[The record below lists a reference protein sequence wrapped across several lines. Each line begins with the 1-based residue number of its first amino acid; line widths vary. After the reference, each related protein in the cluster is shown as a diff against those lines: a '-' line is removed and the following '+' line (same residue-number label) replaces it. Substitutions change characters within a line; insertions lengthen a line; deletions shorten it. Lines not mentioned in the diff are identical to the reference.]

1 MAANNYF
8 CAGHLNQNLYMAH
21 ETHHES
27 SHGTEIKSKTAMS
40 ASFWFVLI
48 LAGLFIAAVNF
59 VNVESNATE
68 EGHGTKT
75 EEVHGEKAAE
85 HATEHATEEHA
96 APAEHAAAAEGATT
110 EAAHPA
116 ADTTHATS
124 H

>member
-21 ETHHES
+21 ETHHET
-27 SHGTEIKSKTAMS
+27 SHSTEIKSKTAMS

-59 VNVESNATE
+59 VNVESNTKE
-68 EGHGTKT
+68 EGEGVKT
-75 EEVHGEKAAE
+75 EAIHGETGETPAA
-85 HATEHATEEHA
+85 AAPATEEHA
-96 APAEHAAAAEGATT
+96 AAPAEGAATT
-110 EAAHPA
+110 DSAAHQT
-116 ADTTHATS
+116 ADTAHAAS

>member
-1 MAANNYF
+1 
-8 CAGHLNQNLYMAH
+8 MAH

-59 VNVESNATE
+59 VNVESNTKE
-68 EGHGTKT
+68 EGEGVKT
-75 EEVHGEKAAE
+75 EEVHGATSETPAA
-85 HATEHATEEHA
+85 EHATEEHA
-96 APAEHAAAAEGATT
+96 APAEGAATT
-110 EAAHPA
+110 EAAHQT
-116 ADTTHATS
+116 ADTAHAAS